1 MSRLEFIDISP
12 PLSAK
17 INVWPGDIAYQPK
30 KSMRIDDGGHM
41 DLGSFETTYHVGA
54 HLDAPNHFLKGGA
67 DAADISLGACFGPC
81 EVIEVDVGRG
91 ERITP
96 EHLPHPVQSS
106 RVLLKTGTFPDPEKW
121 NEDFAA
127 LSRPLIGHLAS
138 HGVQL
143 VGIDTPSIDLF
154 HDKELEA
161 HQAVA
166 KHGLVNLEGIV
177 LAHVAPGSYTL
188 SAFPL
193 KMVGADASPVRAV
206 LMRP

>member
-1 MSRLEFIDISP
+1 MDIIDISP
-12 PLSAK
+12 PLSPD
-17 INVWPGDIAYQPK
+17 IDVWPGDVAYRPK

-54 HLDAPNHFLKGGA
+54 HIDAPNHFLKGGA
-67 DAADISLGACFGPC
+67 DAAGIPLEACFGPC
-81 EVIEVDVGRG
+81 EVIEVNVARGR
-91 ERITP
+91 RIMP
-96 EHLPHPVQSS
+96 EDIPHPIQSP
-106 RVLLKTGTFPDPEKW
+106 RILLKTGTFPDPNNW

-138 HGVQL
+138 HGVKL

-177 LAHVAPGSYTL
+177 LDHVQPGSYTL
-188 SAFPL
+188 AAFPL
-193 KMVGADASPVRAV
+193 RMIGADASPVRAV
-206 LMRP
+206 LMRG